1 MLITLSVVS
10 ILSVVSALFC
20 VTQCSHTSRY
30 DRQGIQETL
39 IEEAKI
45 TDKTDE
51 TEKPYKRDNTGKTDC
66 PDDCK
71 TEKDDI
77 DKTDSMDRSENA
89 DTAEKPDVADKPVIT
104 DRADRDEEIDKTDTI
119 DKNDKTDEPGKSRSL
134 PSSSGG
140 HIFVTVGTTQFND
153 LTRAVDT
160 VLFHSVCVELGYERM
175 VVQFG
180 RGTCPLL
187 GVSHESETGDK
198 VLLSVKCV
206 DYLSSVAYTA
216 CMKNSS
222 LVVCHGGAGSILA
235 ACRTMAQRRGDKP
248 SDICGVLVVPNT
260 SLMDNHQTEMS
271 VAMAKR
277 GYLTLSPPPLTPAS
291 LSEGIRE
298 VTRVMRSS
306 TPHSPY
312 PSPDLAPFNRLVE
325 ELVGLNPFEATACD
339 SPHSDDTSLAS
350 FTSFT

>member
-153 LTRAVDT
+153 LTRVGNNKYQY
-160 VLFHSVCVELGYERM
+160 S
-175 VVQFG
+175 
-180 RGTCPLL
+180 
-187 GVSHESETGDK
+187 
-198 VLLSVKCV
+198 LLSSHFAH
-206 DYLSSVAYTA
+206 LA
-216 CMKNSS
+216 C
-222 LVVCHGGAGSILA
+222 GPY
-235 ACRTMAQRRGDKP
+235 D
-248 SDICGVLVVPNT
+248 
-260 SLMDNHQTEMS
+260 
-271 VAMAKR
+271 
-277 GYLTLSPPPLTPAS
+277 
-291 LSEGIRE
+291 
-298 VTRVMRSS
+298 SS
-306 TPHSPY
+306 TGGGHRVVS
-312 PSPDLAPFNRLVE
+312 LRLCRARV
-325 ELVGLNPFEATACD
+325 
-339 SPHSDDTSLAS
+339 
-350 FTSFT
+350 